1 MYFIF
6 AIFSPSSNNKNDSL
20 GLDYANDIYKDS
32 SDYDS
37 ESKYSN
43 NDIGYRY
50 VRSDGI
56 AEYQDTIELML
67 MNTKKTISAIKAKKL
82 VTGTMNITT
91 S

>member
-67 MNTKKTISAIKAKKL
+67 MNTKKNNFSYKGEEISDW
-82 VTGTMNITT
+82 NYEYHD
-91 S
+91 

>member
-56 AEYQDTIELML
+56 AVSGHYRTDADEY
-67 MNTKKTISAIKAKKL
+67 KKKFQL
-82 VTGTMNITT
+82 
-91 S
+91 